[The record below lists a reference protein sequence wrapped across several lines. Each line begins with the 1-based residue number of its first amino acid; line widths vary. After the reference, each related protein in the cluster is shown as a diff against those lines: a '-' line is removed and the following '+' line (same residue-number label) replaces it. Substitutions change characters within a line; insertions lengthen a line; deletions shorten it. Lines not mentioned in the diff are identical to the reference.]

1 MPEDTIVYV
10 FQDNRGKW
18 LATVDEAEAR
28 VFVTPTFHNQTVE
41 AMTLGE
47 LWRRDA
53 HALVRARAQY
63 YWASDLMSGQARGEV
78 LGPGT
83 VV

>member
-10 FQDNRGKW
+10 FQDNNAKW
-18 LATVDEAEAR
+18 LATLDRNEAESYVAPHFR
-28 VFVTPTFHNQTVE
+28 NQTIE

-47 LWRRDA
+47 LHLRDP

-63 YWASDLMSGQARGEV
+63 YWASDLLRGAV
-78 LGPGT
+78 RGA
-83 VV
+83 VI